1 MFSKYKYKNS
11 FVEQT
16 YRSFTFPRRDFFWE
30 IGKHRRGYL
39 EIYQKG
45 ILELE
50 VDFTKRKKLPVK
62 TSPRKIFKLEASEK
76 LEAHKSEFKNQ
87 LLNEILN
94 NSKQIVKVFMQRNSY
109 GKLV

>member
-11 FVEQT
+11 FAEQT
-16 YRSFTFPRRDFFWE
+16 YQSFTFLRRDFFWK
-30 IGKHRRGYL
+30 IGTHRRAYL

-62 TSPRKIFKLEASEK
+62 TTPRKIFKSEASEK
-76 LEAHKSEFKNQ
+76 LEAHESEFKNQ

-94 NSKQIVKVFMQRNSY
+94 SSKQIVKVFMQRKSY
-109 GKLV
+109 DKLV